1 MGKECGVL
9 TVHSDGNGLR
19 ENEAVGALEGG
30 DLAELVELQVLLRDA
45 LGGLGGDELDIE
57 AVLLGDGE
65 ERGGARVTLRG
76 LSVAVVGC
84 AALRCVGKARHGC
97 AGGRGGRLTL

>member
-1 MGKECGVL
+1 MNNIRTSCRAVGKECGVL
-9 TVHSDGNGLR
+9 TVDSDGHGLR

-84 AALRCVGKARHGC
+84 AALRA
-97 AGGRGGRLTL
+97 